1 MLKKISFTLLII
13 SFVFISCAKKD
24 DGSKTA
30 TATTYATPTSGATA
44 SGTITLGNYSISG
57 TYATVCFS
65 ASDSTVP
72 TDATHIGFVVVVT
85 SSDSY
90 RREINYYKD
99 STCTADSLSLGSNHN
114 IDNVTDQGP
123 TASDSTAN
131 QKVSYTEVEQVFM
144 AKTDAADTYITAQWK
159 AAGLDI
165 DFEVGT
171 HKVLSTGHFN
181 YNLIKVQDDGSSD
194 DGSVYFGEQSTSA
207 YPSTVSSSKYVKQ

>member
-1 MLKKISFTLLII
+1 MLKIFSFTLLII
-13 SFVFISCAKKD
+13 SFVLISCAKKD
-24 DGSKTA
+24 DDSKTA

-72 TDATHIGFVVVVT
+72 TDVTHMGFVAVVT

-99 STCTADSLSLGSNHN
+99 STCTAESLSLGWYYKM
-114 IDNVTDQGP
+114 DNVTDQGP
-123 TASDSTAN
+123 TGTSTEE
-131 QKVSYTEVEQVFM
+131 KVTYTEVNQTFM
-144 AKTDAADTYITAQWK
+144 AKTTAGDTFITELWSAYS
-159 AAGLDI
+159 I

-171 HKVLSTGHFN
+171 AKVLDTGFFN
-181 YNLIKVQDDGSSD
+181 YNLIKVSD
-194 DGSVYFGEQSTSA
+194 DGRVYFGEQSTSA

>member
-1 MLKKISFTLLII
+1 MKYFIPIMILSLVLL
-13 SFVFISCAKKD
+13 SCAKKD
-24 DGSKTA
+24 DSDSSSNISSN
-30 TATTYATPTSGATA
+30 YPESTSGATA

-72 TDATHIGFVVVVT
+72 TDVTHMGFVAVVT

-99 STCTADSLSLGSNHN
+99 STCTADSLSLGWYYKM
-114 IDNVTDQGP
+114 DNVTDQGP
-123 TASDSTAN
+123 TASDSTASE
-131 QKVSYTEVEQVFM
+131 KVTYTEVHQVFM
-144 AKTDAADTYITAQWK
+144 ATTDAADTFIT
-159 AAGLDI
+159 GLWSAYSI

-171 HKVLSTGHFN
+171 AKVLDTGFFN
-181 YNLIKVQDDGSSD
+181 YNLIKVSDGSL
-194 DGSVYFGEQSTSA
+194 YFGSQSTSA

>member
-1 MLKKISFTLLII
+1 MLKIFSFTLLII
-13 SFVFISCAKKD
+13 SFVLISCAKKD
-24 DGSKTA
+24 DDSKTA
-30 TATTYATPTSGATA
+30 TATTYATSTSGATA

-72 TDATHIGFVVVVT
+72 TDVTHMGFVAVVT

-99 STCTADSLSLGSNHN
+99 STCTAESLSLGWYYKM
-114 IDNVTDQGP
+114 DNVTDQGP

-131 QKVSYTEVEQVFM
+131 EKVTYTEVEQVFM
-144 AKTDAADTYITAQWK
+144 ATTDAADTFITDLWSDSVDLA
-159 AAGLDI
+159 I
-165 DFEVGT
+165 EVGT
-171 HKVLSTGHFN
+171 AKVLTTGYFN

>member
-1 MLKKISFTLLII
+1 MLKIFSFTLLII
-13 SFVFISCAKKD
+13 SFVLISCAKKSD
-24 DGSKTA
+24 DSSTSSS
-30 TATTYATPTSGATA
+30 TTYATPTSGATA

-72 TDATHIGFVVVVT
+72 TDVTHMGFVAVVT

-99 STCTADSLSLGSNHN
+99 STCTRESLSLGWYYKM
-114 IDNVTDQGP
+114 DNVTDQGP
-123 TASDSTAN
+123 TGTSTEE
-131 QKVSYTEVEQVFM
+131 KVSYTEVEQVFM
-144 AKTDAADTYITAQWK
+144 AKTDAADTFITVLWSAYN
-159 AAGLDI
+159 I

-171 HKVLSTGHFN
+171 AKVLNTGFVN